1 MNCPVCGNSPP
12 RFKYWPGTDE
22 EGGQVEPAEV
32 ACEDCGF
39 SWQQY
44 KPGMTRPEDC
54 DVKEH
59 FDYIRENIEG
69 ERRMLAVWERVLTA
83 NLNTGDSDDER
94 PRERE

>member
-22 EGGQVEPAEV
+22 EGAQIEPAEV
-32 ACEDCGF
+32 LCEDCGF
-39 SWQQY
+39 AWQQY
-44 KPGMTRPEDC
+44 KPGVTEPEDC

-59 FDYIRENIEG
+59 LDFIKGAIG
-69 ERRMLAVWERVLTA
+69 LSLAVWERVLTE

-94 PRERE
+94 PREEADRG